1 MAQSPLMEN
10 IFDRVER
17 LLLRHE
23 ELKRT
28 NTLLEEQVAQ
38 LIQERDS
45 MKSRLQ
51 TAKSRVESLIDRL
64 PADVLT
70 KEHK

>member
-1 MAQSPLMEN
+1 MEN

-70 KEHK
+70 KEHKWNK

>member
-10 IFDRVER
+10 IFHRVER